1 MHILAFTT
9 LHTSWINPL
18 GVVPRGRIVRAKGI
32 GHWKALLRH
41 VANLPFRNSSV
52 SSELEQDLC
61 PADYQG
67 QASSLSHQQN
77 PDVCFLLCG
86 LKPA

>member
-1 MHILAFTT
+1 MCILEFTT

-18 GVVPRGRIVRAKGI
+18 GVLPRGRIVRAKGI

-52 SSELEQDLC
+52 SSEREHDLC
-61 PADYQG
+61 PAGCQH
-67 QASSLSHQQN
+67 QASFYSHQ
-77 PDVCFLLCG
+77 
-86 LKPA
+86 